1 MGVSFS
7 NPVDAGTKQEIQDL
21 IKAVLGTF
29 TVQYTKAYTIA
40 MIKQAMDDAKD
51 DAMTPTEEDYE
62 LQQRP
67 EWKENLK
74 SGYLLKE
81 GGIRKSWK
89 RRYFVVRPS
98 YNVDYYVNEEESKK
112 EKGKKK
118 GTMGLCNYYV
128 VTDVNDGILKRLKD
142 LAEKMGMNFD
152 DLPKPKEYPPLTF
165 ELHHYR
171 RRCFFL
177 QAEKEEDFKDWVA
190 QFRTA
195 CWRAHSLTIDEPCHQ
210 IAFPEA
216 IRLTRIKLGR
226 WGWYTWGGTEVQILS
241 DLISDE
247 LDYVVMGKIYG
258 KIQGPWIVRQKIR
271 QQVLKGI
278 DSIVTAAVTPG
289 WAAMEKAV
297 EVLRP
302 KIEPKLKELV
312 GPIGKAQGELL
323 EKIKQG
329 VMSIVNPL
337 LDEHVKPHLSKIM
350 EVIKSPMTEAYEE
363 SYKIFDTEVS
373 KFEIKDAPKQ
383 DFHNLDWV
391 PRGWWSMRPA
401 LEKTDVMYDPLWAL
415 NVVFPDIYPWGL
427 IWTAHDELRNRM
439 DDAVYT
445 FEQKVLAAVEA
456 GEHKSDPKAL
466 VEKLKQEV
474 LIDFKHD
481 GKESTLRYYCAIL
494 KKIVYPPFEKLV
506 IPAVESVLQPIND
519 AIPEPLKDFIDIN
532 DLFEELVNDI
542 IDEIIRSLVRAD
554 EPPPKRKPKAKKE
567 KKAIEEGKAEEG
579 KAEEG
584 KKEEAPKSEV
594 TVEG

>member
-1 MGVSFS
+1 MGVALS
-7 NPVDAGTKQEIQDL
+7 NPVDGGTKQEIQDL

-40 MIKQAMDDAKD
+40 MIKQAMDEAKEE
-51 DAMTPTEEDYE
+51 AMTPTEEDYE

-89 RRYFVVRPS
+89 KRYFVVRPNYS
-98 YNVDYYVNEEESKK
+98 VDYYVSEEEAKK

-128 VTDVNDGILKRLKD
+128 VTDVNDGILKKLKD

-190 QFRTA
+190 QFRTV
-195 CWRAHSLTIDEPCHQ
+195 CWRSHSLTIDEHCHQ

-216 IRLTRIKLGR
+216 IRQTRYKLGR
-226 WGWYTWGGTEVQILS
+226 WGWYSWGGSEVQILS

-278 DSIVTAAVTPG
+278 DSLVTAAVTPG
-289 WAAMEKAV
+289 WAAMQKAV
-297 EVLRP
+297 EALRP

-329 VMSIVNPL
+329 VMGIVNPL
-337 LDEHVKPHLSKIM
+337 LDEHVKPHLSKIV
-350 EVIKSPMTEAYEE
+350 EVLKSPMTEAYEE
-363 SYKIFDTEVS
+363 AYKIFDTEVS

-383 DFHNLDWV
+383 DFYNLDWV

-415 NVVFPDIYPWGL
+415 HVIFADIYPWSL

-445 FEQKVLAAVEA
+445 FETKVLAAVEA

-466 VEKLKQEV
+466 VEKFKQEV

-481 GKESTLRYYCAIL
+481 GKESALRYYCAIM
-494 KKIVYPPFEKLV
+494 KKIVMPPFEKLV
-506 IPAVESVLQPIND
+506 FPAVESVLGPIND

-532 DLFEELVNDI
+532 DLFQELVNNI
-542 IDEIIRSLVRAD
+542 IDEVIRSLVRAD
-554 EPPPKRKPKAKKE
+554 EAPPKRKPKKEKAKK
-567 KKAIEEGKAEEG
+567 IEDATEGGKTEET
-579 KAEEG
+579 KT
-584 KKEEAPKSEV
+584 EEAPV
-594 TVEG
+594 QTVEG